1 MSPDARSTQGADAP
15 RSPGPP
21 LSDVR
26 WLEYLR
32 ERPDLV
38 AAAAE
43 RGNAPAEQAAL
54 RKEHPAEAVAAAL
67 TLAELR
73 GRAVEKFRLGDRMWF
88 DRVRLEQ
95 ATGEA
100 VARHK
105 ARRFAARMNAGEPGA
120 SAPGGNGSPVL
131 DLCGGLGGDAIAL
144 AEFVPVRTVDRDPV
158 AGWMATQNAAL
169 HGVSDRVTAETA
181 SAEEVNVSGA
191 FVHLDPDRRPGG
203 ERGAKRREKR
213 LEDYAPDLSF
223 MRSLAAS
230 AAGGAIKVSPASNWG
245 GKFPD
250 CEIELISHGGEC
262 REATVWFGSLADPG
276 VHRAT
281 VLLDDDTHTLAA
293 DPFAAIPTVGPIA
306 DYLYDPDPSVV
317 RAGLVDEL
325 CERTGL
331 QRLDDAEEYLTG
343 PRVETPFATA
353 FRVLA
358 VCPNNARRYRAA
370 IGETGA
376 GDVEVKCRHLPTD
389 AAAVR
394 RKLPLTPGGPRR
406 TLIFAKLEG
415 KAAAVVCERA

>member
-1 MSPDARSTQGADAP
+1 MNAAGP
-15 RSPGPP
+15 RPP
-21 LSDVR
+21 LSEVR
-26 WLEYLR
+26 WLDYLS
-32 ERPDLV
+32 ERPELI
-38 AAAAE
+38 AAAAAG
-43 RGNAPAEQAAL
+43 GNAPAEQAAL
-54 RKEHPAEAVAAAL
+54 RKDHPPEAVAAAL

-73 GRAVEKFRLGDRMWF
+73 LKAAEKFTLGDRLWC

-105 ARRFAARMNAGEPGA
+105 ARRFAERGEGH
-120 SAPGGNGSPVL
+120 GGPVL

-144 AEFVPVRTVDRDPV
+144 AEFFPVLTVDRDEA

-169 HGVSDRVTAETA
+169 YGVADRVTARTA
-181 SAEEVNVSGA
+181 SAEDADFAGA
-191 FVHLDPDRRPGG
+191 LVHLDPDRRPGG

-223 MRSLAAS
+223 MQTLAAT

-262 REATVWFGSLADPG
+262 REATVWFGALADPG

-281 VLLDDDTHTLAA
+281 VLEGDRTHTLAA
-293 DPFAAIPTVGPIA
+293 DPFDAIPNVGPIGE
-306 DYLYDPDPSVV
+306 YLYDPDPSIV

-325 CERTGL
+325 CARSGL
-331 QRLDDAEEYLTG
+331 HRLDDAEEYLTG
-343 PRVETPFATA
+343 PRVETPFAAA
-353 FRVLA
+353 FRALA

-370 IGETGA
+370 VGETGA
-376 GDVEVKCRHLPTD
+376 GDVEVKCRHLPTN

-415 KAAAVVCERA
+415 KASAVVCERV